1 MALKACCL
9 RRSALGMEEKASVTA
24 IDTLLS
30 PHAWPWRLDAKLVL
44 IQALCVAGIVL
55 LQHVVASVV
64 LSVMFFFLWRR
75 MFGRREAVIALFCL
89 GCVMASS
96 RLPGLMMWK
105 TFRLVPASLLMLEAI
120 SIFRSVDQ
128 VFRRRI
134 LRWGVLLIA
143 LTALPALVSDYVL
156 EGMKETLLL
165 ATMWPIMAT
174 VAISLDGKEHQRR
187 LHSLILLAAAV
198 LLASMLVHL
207 LNEDISMLK
216 GRFRGVFGN
225 PNELSHWLVPF
236 ALIMLA
242 PAMGVP
248 RMVKWGAIA
257 GTCFLFFVTGTRGA
271 MLALVLAV
279 LGAWLIHAAAKR
291 WLANVILVAGFATVI
306 VSQLSDYSAI
316 NQFVPERFVRNESM
330 MEGGGRMIAWSHAW
344 GEIQK
349 RPFWGGGG
357 GFEHRFFSENYTYFS
372 LLDHEGMSHNSLL
385 AFAMDFGVLSSL
397 ALVFSL
403 FSVLG
408 LLKGDLRVFAAPA
421 LLFSLC
427 VEGWLTAPMSAS
439 TPALFFVAGVLS
451 WTQSQS
457 VNRLPRE

>member
-1 MALKACCL
+1 
-9 RRSALGMEEKASVTA
+9 MEEKASVTA

-30 PHAWPWRLDAKLVL
+30 PHARPWRLDVQLVL
-44 IQALCVAGIVL
+44 VQSLCLAGIVL
-55 LQHVVASVV
+55 LQHVVSSVV
-64 LSVMFFFLWRR
+64 LSAVFFFSWQRR
-75 MFGRREAVIALFCL
+75 FGRREAVIALFCL
-89 GCVMASS
+89 SCVLASS
-96 RLPGLMMWK
+96 RLPGLAIWK
-105 TFRLVPASLLMLEAI
+105 TLRLVPASLLMLEAMN
-120 SIFRSVDQ
+120 IFRSADQ

-134 LRWGVLLIA
+134 LRWGALIVA
-143 LTALPALVSDYVL
+143 LTALPALVSEFVL
-156 EGMKETLLL
+156 EGLKETLLL

-174 VAISLDGKEHQRR
+174 VALSLDESEFLKRR
-187 LHSLILLAAAV
+187 HSLIHLAAAV

-291 WLANVILVAGFATVI
+291 WLANVVLVAGFATVI
-306 VSQLSDYSAI
+306 VPQLSDFSAI

-344 GEIQK
+344 GEIQR

-357 GFEHRFFSENYTYFS
+357 GFEHRYFSENYTYFS

-439 TPALFFVAGVLS
+439 SPALFFVAGVLS
-451 WTQSQS
+451 WAQSQS
-457 VNRLPRE
+457 MNRLSRE

>member
-1 MALKACCL
+1 
-9 RRSALGMEEKASVTA
+9 MEEKASVTA

-30 PHAWPWRLDAKLVL
+30 PHARPWRLDAKLVL

-64 LSVMFFFLWRR
+64 LSAMFFFLWRR
-75 MFGRREAVIALFCL
+75 MFGRREAVVAFFCL
-89 GCVMASS
+89 GCVLASS

-105 TFRLVPASLLMLEAI
+105 TFRLVPASLLMLEAM

-134 LRWGVLLIA
+134 LRWGVLIVV
-143 LTALPALVSDYVL
+143 LTALPALVSDFVL
-156 EGMKETLLL
+156 EGLQETLLL

-174 VAISLDGKEHQRR
+174 VAISLDEKEHQRR
-187 LHSLILLAAAV
+187 LHSLIHLAVAV
-198 LLASMLVHL
+198 LLASMLIQL

-225 PNELSHWLVPF
+225 PNEMSHWLIPF
-236 ALIMLA
+236 ALTMLA

-248 RMVKWGAIA
+248 SKVKWGAIA
-257 GTCFLFFVTGTRGA
+257 GTCFLFFLTGTRGA

-279 LGAWLIHAAAKR
+279 IGVWLIHATAKR
-291 WLANVILVAGFATVI
+291 WLANVILIAGFATVM
-306 VSQLSDYSAI
+306 VSQLVDYNAI

-344 GEIQK
+344 GEIQM
-349 RPFWGGGG
+349 RPLWGGGG
-357 GFEHRFFSENYTYFS
+357 GFQHRYFSEHYTYFS

-385 AFAMDFGVLSSL
+385 AFAMDFGILSSL

-403 FSVLG
+403 LSILG
-408 LLKGDLRVFAAPA
+408 LIKGDLRFYAAPA

-439 TPALFFVAGVLS
+439 SPALFFVAGVLGCVQ
-451 WTQSQS
+451 TKS
-457 VNRLPRE
+457 VNRRPHD